1 MYRGALCSAA
11 FGGEGFFDEGMD
23 MATRQRDKPFVI
35 FWKTRILVAD
45 NIAGSVTNA
54 VELARENSMEIVTDA
69 LKRFEKGQ
77 GLLLNCGYPPAN

>member
-1 MYRGALCSAA
+1 V
-11 FGGEGFFDEGMD
+11 EI
-23 MATRQRDKPFVI
+23 ATRQRDKPFVI
-35 FWKTRILVAD
+35 FWKTRILLAD

-69 LKRFEKGQ
+69 LKRFEKSQ